1 MVSGTG
7 RSGGAL
13 PVGELVQINP
23 CFMLFYTRPNSGNK
37 LGLNL
42 VLSVTK
48 LSQFLTSWS
57 DFYWHHGE
65 RAFFPS

>member
-1 MVSGTG
+1 MWD
-7 RSGGAL
+7 
-13 PVGELVQINP
+13 LVHTNP
-23 CFMLFYTRPNSGNK
+23 CFMLFYTRPESDNK

-57 DFYWHHGE
+57 DFYWYRGE
-65 RAFFPS
+65 RAFSLSWSLPCLSTTEL